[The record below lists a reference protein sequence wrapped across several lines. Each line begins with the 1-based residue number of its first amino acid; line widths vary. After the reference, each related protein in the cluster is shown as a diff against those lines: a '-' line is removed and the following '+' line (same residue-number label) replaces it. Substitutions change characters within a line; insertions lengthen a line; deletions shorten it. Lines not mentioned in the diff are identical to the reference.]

1 MSFRTDTWLNMTRGV
16 GQTLPTAVNTCYG
29 GSSTAA
35 EITNAF
41 LTLGMGVATMALSAK
56 QAGSIQNT
64 NAEISKSAKGTIASY
79 SADIAAAT
87 GKFNTKYG
95 KFGASIST
103 DGVPT
108 KTYAQIKADLTSK
121 GKMLQEAVDADKK
134 DNVQKYGVQQA
145 VVTSLE
151 VAESNFNNLASTLE
165 GIATSC
171 QGKINITNGTASAVD
186 PDGKEFEKYLTQEQ
200 KDSGLDGTSTQ
211 AYQDEKAMRE
221 AKASEYNRLQAQQ
234 KDICSQ
240 NGIDYNNGKPDFTT
254 KISDAKAELTKLG
267 EAKVNGSMSVATQ
280 VSSLESINTQLI
292 ELGTE
297 AEFNAAVQEV
307 KDIATAYN
315 NALDIQKQ
323 ETRSSEF
330 DTAAKNDKAALKKAK
345 RGGHKGL
352 RGWFYDISHKDK
364 KDANVMAAKNQYNI
378 SKGKANDQRIAL
390 QKTYEQYYPDS

>member
-1 MSFRTDTWLNMTRGV
+1 MSFRTDTWLNMTQGV
-16 GQTLPTAVNTCYG
+16 GQTLPTAVNTCCG

-41 LTLGMGVATMALSAK
+41 LTLGMGVATAALTAK
-56 QAGSIQNT
+56 QAGSVQNT

-95 KFGASIST
+95 QFGASIST

-108 KTYAQIKADLTSK
+108 KSFAQIKTDLTTK
-121 GKMLQEAVDADKK
+121 GKMLQEAVDADKQ
-134 DNVQKYGVQQA
+134 DNVKKYGVQQA
-145 VVTSLE
+145 VVSSLE

-165 GIATSC
+165 SIETSC
-171 QGKINITNGTASAVD
+171 KGKITISGGTATAVE
-186 PDGKEFEKYLTQEQ
+186 PNASEFDKYLTKEQ
-200 KDSGLDGTSTQ
+200 KDSGLDGSSTQ

-221 AKASEYNRLQAQQ
+221 AKANEYNRLQTQQ

-240 NGIDYNNGKPDFTT
+240 NGIDYNNGKPDFAT
-254 KISDAKAELTKLG
+254 KISEAKAELAKLG
-267 EAKVNGSMSVATQ
+267 EAKVNGSMTVASQ
-280 VSSLESINTQLI
+280 VSALDAVNAQII

-297 AEFNAAVQEV
+297 AEFNAAVKEV

-315 NALDIQKQ
+315 NAIDIQKQ

-330 DTAAKNDKAALKKAK
+330 DTAAKNDKATLKKAK

-352 RGWFYDISHKDK
+352 SGWFYDITHKDK
-364 KDANVMAAKNQYNI
+364 KDANVIAAKNQYNI
-378 SKGKANDQRIAL
+378 SKGKANDQRIVL
-390 QKTYEQYYPDS
+390 QKTYEQYYPNS